1 MFSISDL
8 VIIAAPVSKNLF
20 SGMLIV
26 SGGGSTGSTA
36 ADNQLKNAIQIAK
49 AIPFSTPMA
58 GELGSRPATIFEL
71 IERSA
76 GGQNSLKK
84 QVLDR
89 LRNQNLWQAINQ
101 LSEREQQIIVDRF
114 YKGRTLDDTADDL
127 PGGRITRERVRQL
140 EKKALKKLRSFLHD
154 FI

>member
-1 MFSISDL
+1 
-8 VIIAAPVSKNLF
+8 
-20 SGMLIV
+20 MLIV